1 MKCVLPGFFSVAIL
15 FFLLAVPATASAAP
29 QPDTLRYT
37 ASAPITAQLQLM
49 QLRLAEQQ
57 YALRQARGQLRT
69 AVQGRRQAWLSAAAL
84 AAGLALVLGLSWWA
98 GRQRRRRTAHEE
110 HLRARIAADLHEEV
124 GTLLARVSMQADL
137 LHQQQPELSPALE
150 RLLGNSR
157 AAALTMRDIA
167 WSSDTQTGTV
177 GALLDRMRDH
187 LDHVAAPAGL
197 LTLLRTNGLHD
208 NQPLRPELR
217 QHLYLIFKEAVA
229 NVLLHA
235 TQATTI
241 TVNLTHYAV
250 ASDLVFTIENDGRPA
265 LAAVRSGIGLRNMQ
279 QRAAALRGA
288 LEAGPRR
295 EGGFGVRLQ
304 VPF

>member
-1 MKCVLPGFFSVAIL
+1 MKCLLHSFFSVAIL
-15 FFLLAVPATASAAP
+15 FLLLAPAGHTAAAP
-29 QPDTLRYT
+29 QPDSLGYATSGAL
-37 ASAPITAQLQLM
+37 AEQLQLAN
-49 QLRLAEQQ
+49 LRLARQQ
-57 YALRQARGQLRT
+57 QLLLQTQAQLRT
-69 AVQGRRQAWLSAAAL
+69 AVYGRRQAWLSAATL
-84 AAGLALVLGLSWWA
+84 AAGLLLTLGLGWWA
-98 GRQRRRRTAHEE
+98 GRKRRQRTAQEE
-110 HLRARIAADLHEEV
+110 HLRARIAADLHDEV

-167 WSSDTQTGTV
+167 WSADTQTATV

-187 LDHVAAPAGL
+187 LDQTVAPAGL
-197 LTLLRTNGLHD
+197 LAQLRSNGLHD
-208 NQPLRPELR
+208 NQPLPSELR

-229 NVLLHA
+229 NILHHA

-241 TVNLTHYAV
+241 TITLTHYDV

-265 LAAVRSGIGLRNMQ
+265 LVPVRSGIGLRNMQ

-288 LEAGPRR
+288 LEAGPRQ